1 MTTTTSST
9 APTAH
14 RSFAADL
21 LLPAAQLGLRYAE
34 QLVTT
39 IPAEMFATMPLKATA
54 KTPGSEIN
62 SAAFNIG
69 HLSIYGDRV
78 CAMLGRAD
86 LVKPMPYSVDLFKN
100 GAPCIDT
107 PGAYPGKD
115 LLVATFFERQRLAID
130 ALLSVDDKV
139 MRAENPAEGRFR
151 EMFPTIG
158 SAVAFLLDGHV
169 QMHLGQ
175 VSAWRR
181 AMGLGSAS

>member
-1 MTTTTSST
+1 MTAT
-9 APTAH
+9 AP
-14 RSFAADL
+14 RSYAADL
-21 LLPAAQLGLRYAE
+21 IVPAAQLGLRYAE
-34 QLVTT
+34 QLVTS
-39 IPAEMFATMPLKATA
+39 IPAEMFATMPLQSKGKDGAT
-54 KTPGSEIN
+54 SELN

-78 CAMLGRAD
+78 CTLLGRTD

-100 GAPCIDT
+100 GAPCLGT

-115 LLVATFFERQRLAID
+115 LLVSTFFERQRLAID
-130 ALLSVDDKV
+130 ALLSVDDKA
-139 MRAENPAEGRFR
+139 MRAENPAEGRMK

-175 VSAWRR
+175 ISAWRR
-181 AMGLGSAS
+181 VMGLGSAS